1 MRCYR
6 VVIAGLCLALLGL
19 APAAYSDPLATLRIS
34 TDPGEAELRIDGERY
49 GISPSHTRDAFV
61 VRLPPGTYRIEAE
74 IPAEETEHGEAMRAE
89 REVTLRADTEQ
100 TFHLALSGPADP
112 LASYREHR
120 DAVRALAPLPDG
132 RVLTAS
138 ADRRIKLWRLEDGRV
153 LRSYTG
159 HGAAVQ
165 ALAASADGRA
175 FLSGDEAGVVKLWQT
190 DRDQAQRTLVEADS
204 PIRALALSPRG
215 QRALVATEAGKLQ
228 LWDTASGRQLRTFRE
243 QQAAFHAVTYD
254 SDGARALSAGAGDE
268 PLVLWNAT
276 YGRAIGAFAPD
287 ESGPV
292 GAVAFTPQGRHALAG
307 TQRGAVKLWQLDRGR
322 LELRLEGHRAE
333 VVAVAVSPDGR
344 RALTGARDGTLK
356 LWPLDAEPEDDEP
369 IEPLRRYLGHDR
381 AVRGVAFSGDGARG
395 VSVGE
400 DRRLRLW
407 QVD

>member
-1 MRCYR
+1 MGWYR
-6 VVIAGLCLALLGL
+6 FLVGWLGVALLSL
-19 APAAYSDPLATLRIS
+19 TPAVSGDSTATLRIS
-34 TDPGEAELRIDGERY
+34 TEPGEAELRIDGEPY
-49 GISPSHTRDAFV
+49 GISPQRTRDTFM
-61 VRLPPGTYRIEAE
+61 VRLPPGTYAIEAK
-74 IPAEETEHGEAMRAE
+74 IPAEDTDHGEPMRAE

-100 TFHLALSGPADP
+100 TFHLTLSGPGDP

-120 DAVRALAPLPDG
+120 DAVRAVASLPDG

-138 ADRRIKLWRLEDGRV
+138 ADRRIKLWRLEDGQV
-153 LRSYTG
+153 LRTYPG
-159 HGAAVQ
+159 HAAAVN
-165 ALAASADGRA
+165 AVTASADGRS
-175 FLSGDEAGVVKLWQT
+175 FLSGDAAGVVKLWQT

-292 GAVAFTPQGRHALAG
+292 EAVAFTPRGRHALAG
-307 TQRGAVKLWQLDRGR
+307 TQSGAVKLWQLDRGH
-322 LELRLEGHRAE
+322 LALRLEGHRAE